1 MRSHVALQQNIVES
15 LDVVARNQALQQ
27 AQQAKQRDPSA
38 AALLTAYAQA
48 SSPEKQQENVNSVQF
63 NPMKLLARMARFYNW
78 TPKYMLKEMDYVQF
92 FGFVREA
99 NAIIAEENNTQPSN
113 NQVVTDPLVAQL
125 MVKKQFGELRK
136 YQGDVV
142 RID

>member
-1 MRSHVALQQNIVES
+1 MLHQGVVES
-15 LDVVARNQALQQ
+15 LDVVARSHALQQ
-27 AQQAKQRDPSA
+27 AQQTQQRDPSA
-38 AALLTAYAQA
+38 AALLVAYASA
-48 SSPEKQQENVNSVQF
+48 ASPEKQQENIHSVQF
-63 NPMKLLARMARFYNW
+63 KPMKLLARMAKFYHW

-99 NAIIAEENNTQPSN
+99 NEIIAEEKNEYPSAN
-113 NQVVTDPLVAQL
+113 NQVVTDPLVAN
-125 MVKKQFGELRK
+125 MMMKKQFGELRR